1 MNISFW
7 GGSVLLLLLAVVMV
21 VFPLLWVR
29 KSRSLAYKTSN
40 IQLHEEKVKE
50 LDIDLQED
58 RIDQAD
64 YKLARQELDR
74 ELLGDTSIES
84 KASAAEHYPQ
94 SPQRRP
100 VVALVIAV
108 LLPALSLLVYA
119 QLGMHASTAPETAAE
134 SKTLPS
140 VQEMVLELEQY
151 LEANPGEL
159 QDWLMLGRAYKHLG
173 RYGEAVNAFTTASGI
188 EQNPQVLLEHAEA
201 IALANGE
208 KFNEEALALILKALE
223 IEPYNGNALWFAG
236 VAEYQF
242 GNYRQSIE
250 YLMLLSEAAVEDP
263 EVDRSIRI
271 YIEKAR
277 EQLIAAGETVPSMEE
292 LLPSR
297 QSVPDE
303 NSISL
308 LVNIEVSEEARKNF
322 AADAVVFVY
331 AKAQQGPKMPL
342 AAQRLRLS
350 DLPASVVLDESMGM
364 VEGMNLSA
372 FNQVVISARVSGSG
386 GAIAESGDYIGEVVV
401 DDVAASGKVA
411 IRIDRRVP

>member
-7 GGSVLLLLLAVVMV
+7 GGSVVLLLLAVVMV
-21 VFPLLWVR
+21 VFPLLRVR
-29 KSRSLAYKTSN
+29 KSRSMAYKTSN

-50 LDIDLQED
+50 LDIDLREG
-58 RIDQAD
+58 RIDQEA

-74 ELLGDTSIES
+74 ELFGDTPIES
-84 KASAAEHYPQ
+84 KASAAEHYTQ
-94 SPQRRP
+94 SPQKRP

-134 SKTLPS
+134 NKALPS
-140 VQEMVLELEQY
+140 VEEMVLELEQY
-151 LEANPGEL
+151 LEVNPGEL
-159 QDWLMLGRAYKHLG
+159 QDWVMLGRAYKHTG
-173 RYGEAVNAFTTASGI
+173 RYGEAVNAFSTASSI
-188 EQNPQVLLEHAEA
+188 EQNPQVMLEHAEA

-208 KFNEEALALILKALE
+208 KFNEESHALILKALE

-250 YLMLLSEAAVEDP
+250 YLMLLSETAVEDP
-263 EVDRSIRI
+263 EVNRSIRI

-277 EQLIAAGETVPSMEE
+277 EQLIAAGETVAGMEE
-292 LLPSR
+292 LLPR
-297 QSVPDE
+297 QSVPAE

-308 LVNIEVSEEARKNF
+308 QVSVEVSEEARKNF

-350 DLPASVVLDESMGM
+350 DLPASIVLDESMGM

-372 FNQVVISARVSGSG
+372 FNQVVVSARVSRSG

-401 DDVAASGKVA
+401 DDVAATDNVA

>member
-7 GGSVLLLLLAVVMV
+7 GGSVVLLLIAVVMV
-21 VFPLLWVR
+21 IFPLLRVR

-40 IQLHEEKVKE
+40 IQLHEEKIKE

-58 RIDQAD
+58 RIDQEA

-74 ELLGDTSIES
+74 ELLGDTPIES
-84 KASAAEHYPQ
+84 KVSAAKHYTPA
-94 SPQRRP
+94 PKKRP

-108 LLPALSLLVYA
+108 LLPALSLLVYDR
-119 QLGMHASTAPETAAE
+119 LGMNASTAPETAAE
-134 SKTLPS
+134 NKALPS
-140 VQEMVLELEQY
+140 VEEMVLELEQY
-151 LEANPGEL
+151 LQVNPGEL
-159 QDWLMLGRAYKHLG
+159 QDWVMLGRAYKHSG
-173 RYGEAVNAFTTASGI
+173 RYGEAVNAFSTASSI
-188 EQNPQVLLEHAEA
+188 EQNPQVMLEHAEA

-208 KFNEEALALILKALE
+208 KFNEESHALILKALE

-277 EQLIAAGETVPSMEE
+277 EQLIAAGETVAGMEE
-292 LLPSR
+292 LLPPR
-297 QSVPDE
+297 QSVPAE

-308 LVNIEVSEEARKNF
+308 QVSVEVSEEARKNF
-322 AADAVVFVY
+322 AADAVVFIY

-372 FNQVVISARVSGSG
+372 FNQVVVSARLSRSG
-386 GAIAESGDYIGEVVV
+386 GAIAESGDYIGEMTV
-401 DDVAASGKVA
+401 DDVAATGNVT

>member
-7 GGSVLLLLLAVVMV
+7 GGSVLLLLIAVVMV

-58 RIDQAD
+58 RIDQEA

-74 ELLGDTSIES
+74 ELLGDTPIES
-84 KASAAEHYPQ
+84 KASAAEHYTQ
-94 SPQRRP
+94 SPQKRP

-119 QLGMHASTAPETAAE
+119 QLGMHASTATETAAE
-134 SKTLPS
+134 DKALPS

-151 LEANPGEL
+151 LEVNPGEL
-159 QDWLMLGRAYKHLG
+159 QDWVMLGRAYKHLG
-173 RYGEAVNAFTTASGI
+173 RYGEAVNAFTTASSI
-188 EQNPQVLLEHAEA
+188 EQNPQVMLEHAEA

-208 KFNEEALALILKALE
+208 KFNEEAHALILKTLE

-277 EQLIAAGETVPSMEE
+277 EQLIAAGETVASMEE
-292 LLPSR
+292 LLPPR
-297 QSVPDE
+297 QSVPAE
-303 NSISL
+303 NAISL
-308 LVNIEVSEEARKNF
+308 QVNVEVSEEVRKNF
-322 AADAVVFVY
+322 AADAVVFIY

-364 VEGMNLSA
+364 VEGMNLGA
-372 FNQVVISARVSGSG
+372 FNQVVVSARVSRSG

-401 DDVAASGKVA
+401 DDVAASDNVA
-411 IRIDRRVP
+411 IRIDRKVP

>member
-7 GGSVLLLLLAVVMV
+7 GGSVVLLLIAVVLV
-21 VFPLLWVR
+21 IFPLLRVR
-29 KSRSLAYKTSN
+29 KSHSLAYKTSN
-40 IQLHEEKVKE
+40 IQLHEEKIKE
-50 LDIDLQED
+50 LDIDFQEG

-74 ELLGDTSIES
+74 ELLGDTPIES
-84 KASAAEHYPQ
+84 KASAAEHYTPA
-94 SPQRRP
+94 PKKRP
-100 VVALVIAV
+100 VVALVLAV
-108 LLPALSLLVYA
+108 FLPALSLLVYA
-119 QLGMHASTAPETAAE
+119 QLGMHASIAPETAAE
-134 SKTLPS
+134 NKALPS
-140 VQEMVLELEQY
+140 VEEMVLELEQY
-151 LEANPGEL
+151 LEVNPGEL
-159 QDWLMLGRAYKHLG
+159 QDWVMLGRAYKHMG
-173 RYGEAVNAFTTASGI
+173 RYGEAVNAFTTASSI
-188 EQNPQVLLEHAEA
+188 EQNPQVMLEHAEA

-208 KFNEEALALILKALE
+208 MFNEESHALILQALE

-277 EQLIAAGETVPSMEE
+277 EQLIATGETVASMEE
-292 LLPSR
+292 LLPAR
-297 QSVPDE
+297 QSAPAE
-303 NSISL
+303 NAISL
-308 LVNIEVSEEARKNF
+308 QVSVEVSEEARKNF

-372 FNQVVISARVSGSG
+372 FNQVVVSARVSRSG

-401 DDVAASGKVA
+401 DDVAASGNVVV
-411 IRIDRRVP
+411 RIDRRVP

>member
-7 GGSVLLLLLAVVMV
+7 GGSVVLLLLAVVMV
-21 VFPLLWVR
+21 VFPLLRVR
-29 KSRSLAYKTSN
+29 KSRSMAYKTSN

-50 LDIDLQED
+50 LDIDLREG
-58 RIDQAD
+58 RIDQEA

-74 ELLGDTSIES
+74 ELLGDTPIES
-84 KASAAEHYPQ
+84 KASAAEHYTQPPQ
-94 SPQRRP
+94 KRP

-119 QLGMHASTAPETAAE
+119 QLGMHASNAPETAAE
-134 SKTLPS
+134 NKALPS

-151 LEANPGEL
+151 LQVNLGEL
-159 QDWLMLGRAYKHLG
+159 QDWVMLGRAYKHMG
-173 RYGEAVNAFTTASGI
+173 RYGEAVNAFTTASSI
-188 EQNPQVLLEHAEA
+188 EQNPQVMLEHAEA
-201 IALANGE
+201 IALANDE
-208 KFNEEALALILKALE
+208 KFNEESHALILKALE

-250 YLMLLSEAAVEDP
+250 YLMLLSEAAADDP

-277 EQLIAAGETVPSMEE
+277 EQLIAAGETVAGMEE
-292 LLPSR
+292 LLPVR
-297 QSVPDE
+297 QSVPAE

-308 LVNIEVSEEARKNF
+308 QVSVEVSEEVRKNF
-322 AADAVVFVY
+322 AGDAIVFVY

-350 DLPASVVLDESMGM
+350 DLPASIVLDESMGM

-372 FNQVVISARVSGSG
+372 FNQVVVLARVSRSG

-401 DDVAASGKVA
+401 DDVAASGNVT

>member
-7 GGSVLLLLLAVVMV
+7 GGSVVLLLIAVVMV

-29 KSRSLAYKTSN
+29 KSHSLAYKTSN
-40 IQLHEEKVKE
+40 IQLHEEKIKE
-50 LDIDLQED
+50 LDIDLQEG
-58 RIDQAD
+58 RIDQEA

-74 ELLGDTSIES
+74 ELLGDTPIES
-84 KASAAEHYPQ
+84 KASAAEHYT
-94 SPQRRP
+94 SVSKKRP

-119 QLGMHASTAPETAAE
+119 QLGMHASTTSETGAE
-134 SKTLPS
+134 SKALPS
-140 VQEMVLELEQY
+140 VEEMVLELEQY
-151 LEANPGEL
+151 LQVNPGEL
-159 QDWLMLGRAYKHLG
+159 QDWVMLGRAYKHMG
-173 RYGEAVNAFTTASGI
+173 RYGEAVNAFTTASSI
-188 EQNPQVLLEHAEA
+188 EQSPQVLLEHAEA

-208 KFNEEALALILKALE
+208 KFNEEAHALILKALE

-250 YLMLLSEAAVEDP
+250 YLILLSEAAVEDP

-277 EQLIAAGETVPSMEE
+277 EQLIAAGETVASMEE
-292 LLPSR
+292 LLPAR
-297 QSVPDE
+297 QSVTAE
-303 NSISL
+303 NS
-308 LVNIEVSEEARKNF
+308 VNLQVSVEVSEEARKNF
-322 AADAVVFVY
+322 AADAIVFVY

-342 AAQRLRLS
+342 AAQRLQLS

-364 VEGMNLSA
+364 AEGMNLSA
-372 FNQVVISARVSGSG
+372 FNQVVVSARVSRSG